1 MGILTSVMEAS
12 LIGETAKVSALAALL
27 DRPTA
32 FRTALEEDSWRCPV
46 GVQLGFRGEWVA
58 GTLCAMA
65 FGAPLISLLTG
76 VVANTFVSTMA
87 DPAVPFDLA
96 LVPALAT
103 SLLLTLTWGETK
115 GLEGVGAGTEGGS
128 STTSLLRAV
137 QAAYTAVARG
147 G

>member
-1 MGILTSVMEAS
+1 M
-12 LIGETAKVSALAALL
+12 
-27 DRPTA
+27 P
-32 FRTALEEDSWRCPV
+32 C

-76 VVANTFVSTMA
+76 VVANNFVSTMA
-87 DPAVPFDLA
+87 DSAVPFDLA

-103 SLLLTLTWGETK
+103 SVLLTLTWGETK
-115 GLEGVGAGTEGGS
+115 GVGTEGGS
-128 STTSLLRAV
+128 STATLLRAV

-147 G
+147 V